1 MSCNCKNNKYSLDNA
16 SNGSTEKIKSFS
28 NYFLKT
34 LVFLVFLLFLP
45 IVMIAFVVISF
56 KVFVLGKNINI
67 KPILLKLA
75 ETLSTK
81 KEDDDDED
89 YDLSEDDLVM
99 VGVEDIT
106 NKKY

>member
-1 MSCNCKNNKYSLDNA
+1 MSCNCKNDKYSLENN
-16 SNGSTEKIKSFS
+16 SNGSTEKIKSFG

-34 LVFLVFLLFLP
+34 LVFLIFLLFLP
-45 IVMIAFVVISF
+45 IVMIAFVVIGF

-81 KEDDDDED
+81 KEDDDDD
-89 YDLSEDDLVM
+89 YEISEDDLIM

>member
-1 MSCNCKNNKYSLDNA
+1 MSCNCKNDKYSLENN
-16 SNGSTEKIKSFS
+16 SNGSTEKTKSFG

-34 LVFLVFLLFLP
+34 LVFLIFLLFLP
-45 IVMIAFVVISF
+45 IVMIAFVVIGF

-81 KEDDDDED
+81 KEDDDDD
-89 YDLSEDDLVM
+89 YEISEDDLIM